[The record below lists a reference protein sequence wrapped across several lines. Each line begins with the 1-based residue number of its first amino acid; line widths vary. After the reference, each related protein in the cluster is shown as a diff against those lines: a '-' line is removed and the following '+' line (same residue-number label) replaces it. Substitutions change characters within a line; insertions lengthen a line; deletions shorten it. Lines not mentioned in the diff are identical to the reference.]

1 MLYERAK
8 FFGGRGQ
15 RLLSEVMV
23 NEKAYQL
30 ADHYTE
36 FGHLHPCLRS
46 LKHL

>member
-15 RLLSEVMV
+15 QSLSEVTV

-36 FGHLHPCLRS
+36 FDHLHLCLQS
-46 LKHL
+46 LKYL